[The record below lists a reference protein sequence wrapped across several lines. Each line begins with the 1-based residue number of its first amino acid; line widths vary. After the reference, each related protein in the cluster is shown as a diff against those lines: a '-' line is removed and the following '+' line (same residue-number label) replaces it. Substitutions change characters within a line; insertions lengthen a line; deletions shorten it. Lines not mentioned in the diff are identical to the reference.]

1 MRKRRQEVVEEL
13 LHNGAASDSMLND
26 ILHMMLQK

>member
-13 LHNGAASDSMLND
+13 LHGGATNDAMLND
-26 ILHMMLQK
+26 ILRMMLQK